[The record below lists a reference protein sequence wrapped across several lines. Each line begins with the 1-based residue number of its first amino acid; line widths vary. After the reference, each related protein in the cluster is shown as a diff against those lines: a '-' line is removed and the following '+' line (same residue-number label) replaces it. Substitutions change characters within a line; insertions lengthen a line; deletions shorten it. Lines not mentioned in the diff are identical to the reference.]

1 MVGIQ
6 FKNNNNL
13 FSNTNNLIPKR
24 YQTLINEI
32 NELEKNFKELSDIE
46 LRIQSFKLQTEY
58 KQTQALDSLIS
69 RSFALTREA
78 SVRTLGLR
86 HFDVQLMGGLVL
98 NNNKIAEMKTGEGKT
113 LVATLPA
120 SLNAVTKKGVH
131 IVTVNDYL
139 ANRDQVSMGQI
150 YRFLGFDTG
159 LIQAGMNQTKRQEN
173 YQTDITYVT
182 NYELTFDYLRDNTTL
197 NTQDIVLR
205 PFNYAIIDEVD
216 SILIDEAQTP
226 IILADTS
233 KDNSVEK
240 FIIASEITNYLEFNK
255 HYIVDEKNKS
265 VTLTE
270 LGSQQV
276 EQIIQTQDL
285 YNPKDPWIP
294 YILNALRANSL
305 FFSNIHYIT
314 QNGRI
319 VIVDEFTGRIMPD
332 RRWGDGLHQAIEAKE
347 KLSIRPKT
355 ETQASITYQN
365 FFLMY
370 PKLSGMTGTGKT
382 SEIEFEKIYNLVVE
396 IIPTYR
402 PTQRLDLTDLL
413 YKDQF
418 SKWNAIAQFCNNV
431 SITGQPLLIGTTT
444 VEKSDMLAQ
453 LLSEY
458 KLSYQILNAKPEN
471 VRRESEIVA
480 QAGKKSSITIATNMA
495 GRGTD
500 IILGG
505 NLNFQTQ
512 KELYDTLVL
521 TRTELKKIE
530 KDFSFKRYG
539 RRVIRHKIVETVQRL
554 KNITKNYSQKFIS
567 VLLTLVTDNNFLK
580 LSDIDI
586 LRILQ
591 ENDRVAIPTVSYQC
605 AIRFLLNNLTFII
618 NKDHKQENQIIK
630 NLGGLC
636 VVGTERNDS
645 RRVDDQLRGR
655 CGRQGDPGT
664 SKFFVSLDDNLL
676 RLFGGQKVQKFLR
689 NQIPDDSPIESS
701 MMTKSLD
708 NAQKQVEERAYEQ
721 RKNLF
726 EYDEILDQQRQIV
739 YFERRRVLESP
750 TVRNNTLA
758 YGEQI
763 IWELLNQVKK
773 KEINSGQL
781 IKLFEN
787 LFGRGLVI
795 KQLNKSSSNWSEFD
809 EIELQT
815 YFFQEFWVTYQSKIN
830 QFSVYGNGNK
840 IFRNFERQ
848 ITLLNINIVWQEHLE
863 KITLLR
869 EAVGWRS
876 YGQKT
881 PLTEYKRE
889 AYVLFTDRKEALIY
903 FTLYQL
909 FRGTII

>member
-6 FKNNNNL
+6 FNNNKL
-13 FSNTNNLIPKR
+13 FSNKSNLIPKQ
-24 YQTLINEI
+24 YQNLINDI
-32 NELEKNFKELSDIE
+32 NQLEKDLKTLSDVE
-46 LRIQSFKLQTEY
+46 LRTQSFKLQNEY
-58 KQTQALDSLIS
+58 KETKNLNALIS

-120 SLNAVTKKGVH
+120 SLNALTKKGVH

-159 LIQAGMNQTKRQEN
+159 LIQAGMNQTERKEN
-173 YQTDITYVT
+173 YQSDITYVT

-197 NTQDIVLR
+197 NTKDIVLP
-205 PFNYAIIDEVD
+205 PFNYCIIDEVD

-233 KDNSVEK
+233 KDTSVEK
-240 FIIASEITNYLEFNK
+240 FIIASEITNYLELNT
-255 HYIVDEKNKS
+255 HYTIDEKNKN

-276 EQIIQTQDL
+276 EKIIQTQDL
-285 YNPKDPWIP
+285 YNPRDPWIP
-294 YILNALRANSL
+294 YIINALRANSL
-305 FFSNIHYIT
+305 FFNNIHYII
-314 QNGRI
+314 QANRI

-347 KLSIRPKT
+347 KLAIRPRT

-382 SEIEFEKIYNLVVE
+382 SEIEFEKIYNLIVE
-396 IIPTYR
+396 VIPTYR
-402 PTQRLDLTDLL
+402 PTKRLDLPDLL

-418 SKWNAIAQFCNNV
+418 SKWNAIAEFCNEV
-431 SITGQPLLIGTTT
+431 SLTGQPLLIGTTT

-453 LLSEY
+453 LLNEY
-458 KLSYQILNAKPEN
+458 ELSYQILNAKPEN

-505 NLNFQTQ
+505 NINFQIQ
-512 KELYDTLVL
+512 KELYDILIL
-521 TRTELKKIE
+521 AKTELKKLSTFNAFE
-530 KDFSFKRYG
+530 KYQTRF
-539 RRVIRHKIVETVQRL
+539 VRHDIIQTIKRL
-554 KNITKNYSQKFIS
+554 KIITKSCSQKFFS
-567 VLLTLVTDNNFLK
+567 VLVTLITDINFIK
-580 LSDIDI
+580 LSDIDV

-591 ENDRVAIPTVSYQC
+591 ENDRVAIPTISYQC
-605 AIRFLLNNLTFII
+605 AICFLLNELTFSTQ
-618 NKDHKQENQIIK
+618 KHHKQENKIVK

-664 SKFFVSLDDNLL
+664 SRFFVSLDDNLL
-676 RLFGGQKVQKFLR
+676 RLFGGQKVQQFLR

-701 MMTKSLD
+701 LMTESLN

-726 EYDEILDQQRQIV
+726 EYDEILDQQRSII
-739 YFERRRVLESP
+739 YFERRLVLESP
-750 TVRNNTLA
+750 SVRNNTLA

-763 IWELLNQVKK
+763 VCEFLNQIKK
-773 KEINSGQL
+773 KEIELNQTV
-781 IKLFEN
+781 KLFEN
-787 LFGRGLVI
+787 LFGRSLDI
-795 KQLNKSSSNWSEFD
+795 KLLNKNQSNATEFD
-809 EIELQT
+809 SFELQT
-815 YFFQEFWVTYQSKIN
+815 YFFQEFWLTYQAKIN

-848 ITLLNINIVWQEHLE
+848 VTLLNINTVWQEHLE
-863 KITLLR
+863 KIGLLR
-869 EAVGWRS
+869 EAVGWRG
-876 YGQKT
+876 YGQKN

-889 AYVLFTDRKEALIY
+889 AYLLFTERKEALIY